1 MSSMPLLDRLP
12 VFASAIELRPYQ
24 VKSFEKVFE
33 RFEAGD
39 RSTLLVLPTGTGKT
53 VVFGAIARRVIED
66 GGRVLI
72 LAHRGE
78 LLTQAANTL
87 AGGGLDSA
95 IEKADQVARA
105 GGWGDPEC
113 VIASVQTMRKKRLE
127 SWPKKH
133 FKLVVTDEAHHAPAD
148 SYQRIYR
155 HLDPEWHLGVTATA
169 DRLDGENLGQ
179 VYQSLAHEYSL
190 RNAINDGWLARLK
203 IVRCETTVN
212 LDQIR
217 TTAGDLNQGDLEDA
231 IAPHIEELANAIRQ
245 EIGDRRT
252 IVFTPDVGSGQAMA
266 SALSSLGLK
275 AESISGESKDR
286 DEIIDGFRKGRSR
299 VLVNCQLLTEG
310 FDAPFVSA
318 IVLARPTK
326 SRGLYSQMVGR
337 GTRLSPGKSDCIVVD
352 FAWLTSRHDLVKPT
366 ELFDTTG
373 QDSAIQEL
381 AAALVESGETDD
393 LMEAIE
399 RAEETHKER
408 QRLRIK
414 ARERE
419 SRYRRVSYDPFA
431 VMDTLGLPSRRESDV
446 ALKLKA
452 TDRQIGVL
460 EKMGVTDARS
470 MSKRRASMMID
481 TLFKRRD
488 SGLATLKQVS
498 YLISNG
504 MEPNEARSLPFHEA
518 SATLSRMFGSRT

>member
-1 MSSMPLLDRLP
+1 MSSMPLLDA
-12 VFASAIELRPYQ
+12 FAPFESSVELRPYQ
-24 VKSFEKVFE
+24 VIARDNVFS
-33 RFEAGD
+33 RFDSGD

-53 VVFGAIARRVIED
+53 VVFGDIAGRVVAD
-66 GGRVLI
+66 GGRVLV

-87 AGGGLDSA
+87 AGVGLDSA

-105 GGWGDPEC
+105 GAWGDPMC
-113 VIASVQTMRKKRLE
+113 VIASVQTMRDKRLR
-127 SWPKKH
+127 SWPSKH
-133 FKLVVTDEAHHAPAD
+133 FKLIVTDEAHHAPAD
-148 SYQRIYR
+148 SYQKVYR
-155 HLDPEWHLGVTATA
+155 HLDADWHLGVTATA

-179 VYQSLAHEYSL
+179 VYQSLAYEYSI
-190 RNAINDGWLARLK
+190 RDAIRDGWLARLK
-203 IVRCETTVN
+203 VVRCETTVD
-212 LDQIR
+212 LDRIR
-217 TTAGDLNQGDLEDA
+217 TTAGDLNQGDLEEA

-275 AESISGESKDR
+275 AESIAGTSKDR

-352 FAWLTSRHDLVKPT
+352 FAWLTSRHDLIKPT

-373 QDSAIQEL
+373 QDSEIQRL
-381 AAALVESGETDD
+381 AAALIDSGETDD
-393 LMEAIE
+393 PMEAIE
-399 RAEETHKER
+399 RAEKDHEER
-408 QRLRIK
+408 QKLRIRV
-414 ARERE
+414 RERE
-419 SRYRRVSYDPFA
+419 SRYRRVEYNPFA
-431 VMDTLGLPSRRESDV
+431 VMDTLGLVTRRESDSSI
-446 ALKLKA
+446 KLKA
-452 TDRQIGVL
+452 TDKQVAVL
-460 EKMGVTDARS
+460 EKLGVTEARS

-481 TLFKRRD
+481 TLFSRMDNK
-488 SGLATLKQVS
+488 LATLKQVS
-498 YLISNG
+498 YLIANG
-504 MEPNEARSLPFHEA
+504 MEPSEARAMPFKDA
-518 SATLSRMFGSRT
+518 SETLSRMFSRR